1 MNLWDELEGN
11 ELGILAELDR
21 SSTDETLQQTESE
34 YGMSFA
40 TREYAS
46 LSQLADALREGEVA
60 CILLNQAF
68 LPLYAGNPWVRGISG
83 GTEGNL
89 RPRGGASHY
98 RQQLAEQPEAERPQ
112 RKSLLQNPWLQC

>member
-1 MNLWDELEGN
+1 MVGSLALWRAVHTVRQISDTEVERSTVAFYVEQDSAYESLEALKGN

-46 LSQLADALREGEVA
+46 LSQLAEMPCGKGKWLA
-60 CILLNQAF
+60 ILLNQAF
-68 LPLYAGNPWVRGISG
+68 LSLYEETPWVRGIPG
-83 GTEGNL
+83 GT
-89 RPRGGASHY
+89 A
-98 RQQLAEQPEAERPQ
+98 
-112 RKSLLQNPWLQC
+112 

>member
-1 MNLWDELEGN
+1 MEGGSHTVRQISDTEVERSTVAFYVEQDSTYESLEELEGN

-68 LPLYAGNPWVRGISG
+68 LSLYEGNPWIRGIPG
-83 GTEGNL
+83 GT
-89 RPRGGASHY
+89 A
-98 RQQLAEQPEAERPQ
+98 
-112 RKSLLQNPWLQC
+112 